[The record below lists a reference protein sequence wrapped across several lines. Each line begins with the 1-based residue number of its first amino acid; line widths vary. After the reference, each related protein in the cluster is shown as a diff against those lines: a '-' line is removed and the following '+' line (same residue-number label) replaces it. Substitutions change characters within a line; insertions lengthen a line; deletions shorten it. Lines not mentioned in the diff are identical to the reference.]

1 MNSSCVLERQFE
13 ESLYHGPSAN
23 IRKFNP
29 NAQDAQGEGPN
40 RIDFAARE
48 LSGTRTSDYDFAF
61 LRRCQTRLKCVNYRE
76 RVAGRDRE
84 GCSRRRAGSL
94 E

>member
-13 ESLYHGPSAN
+13 EYLYHGPSAN
-23 IRKFNP
+23 MRKFNQS
-29 NAQDAQGEGPN
+29 AQDAQGEGH

-76 RVAGRDRE
+76 RVADRVSK
-84 GCSRRRAGSL
+84 GV
-94 E
+94 